1 MIVKDCKRQLTSLAV
16 VWIDYCKAYN
26 MVPHSRI
33 QRCMEVLGVAV
44 NVRCFVNASMRKW
57 NTELTASNQRL
68 GNVKIK
74 RGMFRGDR
82 ISPLLFVLAM
92 IALILV
98 LR

>member
-1 MIVKDCKRQLTSLAV
+1 M
-16 VWIDYCKAYN
+16 
-26 MVPHSRI
+26 
-33 QRCMEVLGVAV
+33 LGVAV

-98 LR
+98 LRQTKACYELKKGGRKIITYYLWKI